1 MLKSFLILLKSLLI
15 LLKSFLILLK
25 SLLSFI
31 VSNEKRS
38 RGNIVLQN
46 AYSHRC
52 FTTLGLFSRPNLDL
66 T

>member
-1 MLKSFLILLKSLLI
+1 MLKSFLI

-31 VSNEKRS
+31 VSSEKRS

-46 AYSHRC
+46 AYSHRR